1 MASGNIVAYYRVSTG
16 KQGRSGLGLEA
27 QRAAVHEYLNGGDW
41 RLVGEFVEVESGKR
55 TDNRPELAK
64 AMTSARLCNATL
76 VIAKLDR
83 LSRNAHFLLG
93 LQESGVDFVAAD
105 MPKANKMTVGILAV
119 VAQHEREQISA
130 RTKAALAAAK
140 ARGTKLGTPANL
152 RNQAIGSIRG
162 NQVKTAKADQRAAD
176 IKPAILDIQASGL
189 TSLRQIATELN
200 ARTITTRRG
209 CRWVPGSV
217 HALMRRIGLSTQV
230 AARARNDASPC

>member
-1 MASGNIVAYYRVSTG
+1 MSSGNFVAYYRVSTE

-41 RLVGEFVEVESGKR
+41 RLVGEFTEVESGKR
-55 TDNRPELAK
+55 SDNRPELEK
-64 AMTSARLCNATL
+64 AMRAARIRNATL

-105 MPKANKMTVGILAV
+105 MPTANKMTVGILAI

-140 ARGTKLGTPANL
+140 LRGKKLGTPGNL
-152 RNQAIGSIRG
+152 RNVEIGQVRG
-162 NQVKTAKADQRAAD
+162 NVVKKEKADKRAAD
-176 IKPAILDIQASGL
+176 IKPVLLDIRAGGHTSMQQIADELNSRAIL
-189 TSLRQIATELN
+189 TP
-200 ARTITTRRG
+200 RG
-209 CRWVPGSV
+209 SEWQSGSV
-217 HALMRRIGLSTQV
+217 HVLMTRLGLPTRREV
-230 AARARNDASPC
+230 A